1 MDWDGVFAQEPSS
14 IDWGGSLPW
23 SLDSGS
29 SSSSPTS
36 PSDSSMP
43 SQQPLDPPA
52 PSSDSTLDLLS
63 REPANSRRLTGKNF
77 FLTYSRTPLTRQE
90 VLTHLEK
97 MGTITSAVIAQE
109 THQPSATALPT
120 DQTEDAL
127 CMTHVHAFV
136 MFEKKRDVVPAAF
149 DVSGVHP
156 NVRIPNAYVGT
167 IQESWVKM
175 WNYCL
180 KEDKTPLIVGQ
191 PPSLKRSRSEI
202 SAEALALAET
212 ESVASALVFLV
223 KELPFEMLTK
233 WTSMENSLQAYRTMK
248 VRQAP
253 PSYQLDNFLPVV
265 MPVDWHSLLL
275 TGPTG
280 IGKTQFARALLPK
293 APVIRHVDQLRTADL
308 SNGIIF
314 DDFDVS
320 HWPVTSIIHLLDW
333 DEASGI
339 HCRYTHV
346 LVPAHTKK
354 IFTHNKPLHQ
364 WLPADIPRPQYEA
377 VERRIILVE
386 LTTRLF
392 H

>member
-1 MDWDGVFAQEPSS
+1 VFAQEPLS
-14 IDWGGSLPW
+14 IDWEGSLPW

-29 SSSSPTS
+29 SSSSPRS
-36 PSDSSMP
+36 PCDSSMP
-43 SQQPLDPPA
+43 SQQPLDQPV
-52 PSSDSTLDLLS
+52 PSSDSPLDLLS
-63 REPANSRRLTGKNF
+63 RSPTNERRLQAKNF

-90 VLTHLEK
+90 VLSHLRT
-97 MGTITSAVIAQE
+97 MGTIVSAIVAQE
-109 THQPSATALPT
+109 THQLSATAPIM
-120 DQTEDAL
+120 DQTTDVP

-136 MFEKKRDVVPAAF
+136 MFEKKLHLRSPTAF

-156 NVRIPNAYVGT
+156 NVRLPNAYVGT

-191 PPSLKRSRSEI
+191 PPSLKRPRNEI
-202 SAEALALAET
+202 SAEALAIAET
-212 ESVASALVFLV
+212 DSVASALVFLV
-223 KELPFEMLTK
+223 KEMPFEMITK
-233 WTSMENSLQAYRTMK
+233 WTTVEHSLQAYRTMK

-253 PSYQLDNFLPVV
+253 PSFQLENFLPVV
-265 MPVDWHSLLL
+265 MPVDWHALLL

-293 APVIRHVDQLRTADL
+293 APVVRHVDQLRTTDL

-364 WLPADIPRPQYEA
+364 WLPAEIPRCQYEA

-386 LTTRLF
+386 LNTRLF

>member
-1 MDWDGVFAQEPSS
+1 M
-14 IDWGGSLPW
+14 
-23 SLDSGS
+23 
-29 SSSSPTS
+29 
-36 PSDSSMP
+36 
-43 SQQPLDPPA
+43 
-52 PSSDSTLDLLS
+52 
-63 REPANSRRLTGKNF
+63 
-77 FLTYSRTPLTRQE
+77 TRQE
-90 VLTHLEK
+90 VLSHLEM
-97 MGTITSAVIAQE
+97 MGTLTSAIVAQE
-109 THQPSATALPT
+109 THQLSATAPPM
-120 DQTEDAL
+120 DQMADAQ
-127 CMTHVHAFV
+127 CMTHIHAFV
-136 MFEKKRDVVPAAF
+136 MFEKKKDVVPIAF
-149 DVSGVHP
+149 DVNGVHP
-156 NVRIPNAYVGT
+156 NVRIPNALVGT
-167 IQESWVKM
+167 IQQSWVNL

-191 PPSLKRSRSEI
+191 PPSVRRSRNEV
-202 SAEALALAET
+202 AMEAMMLAET
-212 ESVASALVFLV
+212 DSVASALALMV
-223 KELPFEMLTK
+223 KELPYEMVTK
-233 WTSMENSLQAYRTMK
+233 WTTVENSLQAYRTMK
-248 VRQAP
+248 VRQTP
-253 PSYQLDNFLPVV
+253 PSFQLENFLPVV
-265 MPVDWHSLLL
+265 MPADWHSLLL

-346 LVPAHTKK
+346 LVPAHTQK

-386 LTTRLF
+386 LNARLF
-392 H
+392 I